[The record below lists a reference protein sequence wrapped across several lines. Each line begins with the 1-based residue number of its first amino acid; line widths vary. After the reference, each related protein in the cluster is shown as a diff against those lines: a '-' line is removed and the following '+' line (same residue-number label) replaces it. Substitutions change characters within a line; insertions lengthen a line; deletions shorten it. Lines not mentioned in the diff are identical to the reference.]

1 MLRLCTALQK
11 IFLAATAATYR
22 CSLAAKKRTTS
33 MPGAIKFG
41 FRQRAKMRANTF
53 SDEIGHMTKPG
64 ETFGE
69 MAVHFAGRIG
79 ASTHLLLSL
88 WQKTLRTELLV
99 VPERSRS
106 CQSVATKPGVTARAA
121 FPAALAV
128 PLRIS
133 SGEHFRFRL
142 ITRDRGRGATSKVAQ
157 PSAPYT
163 RTLHLHARAPENREC
178 RETGAALGRREN
190 TFGLR
195 PPQRPRGDET
205 NAAATERRQNER
217 RSTRNDR

>member
-1 MLRLCTALQK
+1 MQSCAAEPQRASALSAMIRLYPALRK
-11 IFLAATAATYR
+11 VFLAVPAASCR
-22 CSLAAKKRTTS
+22 CSLAAKNATTTEL
-33 MPGAIKFG
+33 GKT
-41 FRQRAKMRANTF
+41 RANSARDAVF
-53 SDEIGHMTKPG
+53 QRNRALTKPG

-69 MAVHFAGRIG
+69 IGIDLTGRIG
-79 ASTHLLLSL
+79 HLLLSL

-142 ITRDRGRGATSKVAQ
+142 ITRDRG
-157 PSAPYT
+157 
-163 RTLHLHARAPENREC
+163 ARHDQQVGNIC
-178 RETGAALGRREN
+178 V
-190 TFGLR
+190 
-195 PPQRPRGDET
+195 Q
-205 NAAATERRQNER
+205 
-217 RSTRNDR
+217 